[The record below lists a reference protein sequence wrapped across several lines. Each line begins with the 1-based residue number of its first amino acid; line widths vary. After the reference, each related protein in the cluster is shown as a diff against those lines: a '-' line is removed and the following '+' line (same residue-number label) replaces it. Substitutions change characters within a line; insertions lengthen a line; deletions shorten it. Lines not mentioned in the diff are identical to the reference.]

1 MKCNVINVVIG
12 LFIAALAVLAGC
24 GGSGS
29 TGSNSNETARSLITN
44 VGWLSENVAPDNS
57 NNSPTCYLN
66 VQVYYNNSISAAD
79 IDSFSVTSPDGWQ
92 WTITSPSSQLGTS
105 SDGKPYI
112 GGRLY
117 YGAYPYS
124 MPLAGSWVFQLKL
137 KNGQISSLQKT
148 LHEPGSSV
156 AATHKYLYS
165 SEDWTTPPD
174 SSQYITA
181 LRRFPAQGYTPVYSA
196 VNGGSIV
203 TTGLSAVR
211 TSFLASEPHAYNM
224 KCWLYDANKAYLGY
238 TITEFSP
245 LDHSRTNLITATGE
259 LSIVPASTVS
269 STGQVDLTAV
279 KYLRFVY
286 LDGAQYE
293 TTSYSNADYRSISS
307 LIAVNDFMQPQIL
320 ASGLDS
326 PVSLAVDSANVYWSE
341 TGAIKK
347 ASINGSAVTT
357 LASGLNSPFDIAV
370 DGSQVYWAEYYGI
383 SIKKV
388 GLNGGAVTT
397 LASTLAN
404 VSALALTGSSVV
416 WPDVGIRMVGKN
428 GGATT
433 EIVSPLLSQG
443 EYKVAVDADNVY
455 WTEYGIG
462 GKVRKSAFGS
472 GTVTTL
478 VSQEDY
484 AGPIAVDSTDVYWL
498 GGGALK
504 KIGKNGGTVTILA
517 TGPGYN
523 LALDATNIY
532 WVAYID
538 GFPSSA
544 EVRKIAK
551 NGGPV
556 TTLARIA
563 NISNY
568 YGVAVDGTNVYWTES
583 TMATNGG
590 MIKTLPKNYR

>member
-1 MKCNVINVVIG
+1 MKCNVINAVIG
-12 LFIAALAVLAGC
+12 LFMLVLTGC
-24 GGSGS
+24 GGGGS
-29 TGSNSNETARSLITN
+29 TGSASSGTANSLITN
-44 VGWLSENVAPDNS
+44 VGWLYENAAPDYS
-57 NNSPTCYLN
+57 NNGPTCFLS
-66 VQVYYNNSISAAD
+66 VKIYYNNSVASDD
-79 IDSFSVTSPDGWQ
+79 IDSFSVTSPNGWH
-92 WTITSPSSQLGTS
+92 WTITSSNSQLGTS
-105 SDGKPYI
+105 SNGKPYI
-112 GGRLY
+112 GGNIV
-117 YGAYPYS
+117 YGANPNS
-124 MPLAGSWVFQLKL
+124 MPLAGTWIFQLKL
-137 KNGQISSLQKT
+137 KNGQISSVQKT
-148 LHEPGSSV
+148 LHEPGSSTD
-156 AATHKYLYS
+156 ASHQYLYTEEAWAPS
-165 SEDWTTPPD
+165 INA
-174 SSQYITA
+174 SQYIAA
-181 LRRFPAQGYTPVYSA
+181 LGRFPAQGYTPVYSA

-224 KCWLYDANKAYLGY
+224 VCWLYDANKAYLGY

-245 LDHSRTNLITATGE
+245 LDHSRTNLITAAGE
-259 LSIVPASTVS
+259 ISIVPASTVS

-293 TTSYSNADYRSISS
+293 PTSYSNADYRSISS
-307 LIAVNDFMQPQIL
+307 LIAVNDFMPPQIL
-320 ASGLDS
+320 ASGLDY
-326 PVSLAVDSANVYWSE
+326 PVSLAVDSANIYWSE
-341 TGAIKK
+341 IGAIKK
-347 ASINGSAVTT
+347 VSINGGAVST

-370 DGSQVYWAEYYGI
+370 DGSQVYWAEYYGS

-388 GLNGGAVTT
+388 GLNGGIVTT
-397 LASTLAN
+397 LASTLSN
-404 VSALALTGSSVV
+404 VSALAITDSSVV
-416 WPDVGIRMVGKN
+416 WPDAGIRMIEKT
-428 GGATT
+428 GGLTT

-443 EYKVAVDADNVY
+443 EYKVAVDAGNVY

-462 GKVRKSAFGS
+462 GKVRKSAFGG

-523 LALDATNIY
+523 LALDATNVY
-532 WVAYID
+532 WVVYID
-538 GFPSSA
+538 GFPSSV
-544 EVRKIAK
+544 EVRKISK

-556 TTLARIA
+556 TTLAKIA

-568 YGVAVDGTNVYWTES
+568 YGIAVDGTNVYWTES
-583 TMATNGG
+583 TMAINGG